1 MIHELTRSFL
11 ADNSQTGICLCPW
24 LAFRISCSP
33 LAGRPSINSSRSI
46 SRSSNTS
53 LVGSVGRRADLHR
66 VWTRGRSTLP
76 WNKRCSDEQA
86 QRIFLPSDSVVS
98 VIRSSPDKSTSLPAR
113 CCVDWWWRWR
123 RNVSFSKVHK
133 FAFENA
139 RCYFKDVT
147 LTSVSQDQDF
157 STLPFTPQVYKAFS
171 TPDLPDV
178 DLWSVFCWSKYDTI
192 QLFFNLRQT
201 PLALFVLSKKMVKSN
216 TYRPAADHST
226 GPLARATS
234 KLTSTRTS
242 KLTMTH
248 TTAHTALHQRFQ
260 RSSGSGQRKEKS
272 RFSASIPDAFRWI

>member
-24 LAFRISCSP
+24 LAFHISCSP
-33 LAGRPSINSSRSI
+33 LAGRRSINSSGSI

-76 WNKRCSDEQA
+76 WNERRSDEQA
-86 QRIFLPSDSVVS
+86 QCIFLPSDSVVS

-113 CCVDWWWRWR
+113 
-123 RNVSFSKVHK
+123 F
-133 FAFENA
+133 
-139 RCYFKDVT
+139 YF
-147 LTSVSQDQDF
+147 DF
-157 STLPFTPQVYKAFS
+157 SLPRPGLFHTTVHTTGVRQ
-171 TPDLPDV
+171 TCHV
-178 DLWSVFCWSKYDTI
+178 DLWSVLCWSKYDTI

-234 KLTSTRTS
+234 KLT
-242 KLTMTH
+242 MTH

>member
-24 LAFRISCSP
+24 LAFHISCSP
-33 LAGRPSINSSRSI
+33 LAGRPSINSSSSI

-86 QRIFLPSDSVVS
+86 QCIFLPSDSVVS

-113 CCVDWWWRWR
+113 CYFD
-123 RNVSFSKVHK
+123 FSLP
-133 FAFENA
+133 
-139 RCYFKDVT
+139 RPGI
-147 LTSVSQDQDF
+147 

-178 DLWSVFCWSKYDTI
+178 DL
-192 QLFFNLRQT
+192 
-201 PLALFVLSKKMVKSN
+201 
-216 TYRPAADHST
+216 
-226 GPLARATS
+226 
-234 KLTSTRTS
+234 
-242 KLTMTH
+242 
-248 TTAHTALHQRFQ
+248 
-260 RSSGSGQRKEKS
+260 
-272 RFSASIPDAFRWI
+272 